1 MNKSDLIDAV
11 ASDADIS
18 KASAGRAV
26 DAVLGGIGDALGNG
40 DTVSLVGFGTFS
52 VRHRAAREGRNPIYN
67 VTTMMESLR
76 NFLTGPRLF
85 IVIAACALPFVFLGT
100 SSLGSTFQTS
110 FGSINGENITEAD
123 MQAASN
129 MTVQKFK
136 NIYGDD
142 FDFNELDESI
152 QLEAIKQELIT
163 QKVLLSEERSLG
175 FINKDTIKQAKKSII
190 RNPAF
195 QIDGKF
201 DENVYQAQV
210 NASGYTKDSY
220 LDMMTSVMA
229 SELYRISIASSNFV
243 TDTEVKEL
251 AEILEQSVDINFIKL
266 DLASLRNQIINS
278 EEEIREYYDNNQI
291 LFFSEEERSFKYL
304 VLTPEDYT
312 DSVNIPEGYVEN
324 AYEEY
329 LSKSNQ
335 RTEIRFS
342 HVMIEKANYE
352 SNEEAFKQISLAE
365 DELKRGT
372 SFEDTVIKYSDD
384 IVSKEVAGDLEY
396 FDADI
401 FPEEFGV
408 ALENMNVNEIS
419 NIIELDETFHIL
431 KMTEFNQLEVMKL
444 DEMRETIVNDLVNSE
459 SMALLNDDFDLI
471 DEMIFSNES
480 IEYIGETLTKSVNEF
495 NGAQLSNFNFEI
507 DDDRVKDFVFSPD
520 SKIGVPAAINMDDS
534 IVVISLSSITEPSLQ
549 NYEKVADE
557 ASKLLADN
565 KAYEKKNLLVS
576 ELVIAKEEDT
586 LQSFYDAYNFISEE
600 SFVEVKRYSSLLP
613 QEIISEVFQ
622 TAPGESATINARS
635 GDVYIVDLVGFNRP
649 SSESIDT
656 LYEQY
661 NSFSEERASKNISS
675 VINEDIFDSAKVS
688 LNNLVF

>member
-1 MNKSDLIDAV
+1 
-11 ASDADIS
+11 
-18 KASAGRAV
+18 
-26 DAVLGGIGDALGNG
+26 
-40 DTVSLVGFGTFS
+40 
-52 VRHRAAREGRNPIYN
+52 
-67 VTTMMESLR
+67 MMESLR

-136 NIYGDD
+136 NIYGND

-163 QKVLLSEERSLG
+163 QKVLLSEARSLG
-175 FINKDTIKQAKKSII
+175 FINKDTVKQAKKSII

-195 QIDGKF
+195 QLDGKF

-243 TDTEVKEL
+243 TDIEVKEL

-266 DLASLRNQIINS
+266 DSTSLRNQIINS

-304 VLTPEDYT
+304 VLKPEDYI
-312 DSVNIPEGYVEN
+312 DSVNIPEGYIAN

-352 SNEEAFKQISLAE
+352 SNEEAFKQISLVE
-365 DELKRGT
+365 DELKRGS
-372 SFEDTVIKYSDD
+372 SFEDMVIKYSDD

-480 IEYIGETLTKSVNEF
+480 IEYISETLSKSVNEEK
-495 NGAQLSNFNFEI
+495 GSQLSNFNFEI

-520 SKIGVPAAINMDDS
+520 SKIGVPVAINMDNS

-557 ASKLLADN
+557 ASKLLADK
-565 KAYEKKNLLVS
+565 KAFEKKNLLVS
-576 ELVIAKEEDT
+576 ELVVAKEEDT

-613 QEIISEVFQ
+613 QEIISEVFK
-622 TAPGESATINARS
+622 TAPGESATIYTRS

-661 NSFSEERASKNISS
+661 NNFSEERASKNISS
-675 VINEDIFDSAKVS
+675 VINEDIFDSAKVN